1 MSDASDAPAPAV
13 SVIAHPLADDKLAKK
28 VLKMVKKGACRAA
41 PRYCLRGCRGGCSRR
56 ALAFTLC
63 KPPTRSL
70 LAPAAS
76 KAKSVRRG
84 VKEVVKALRKK
95 PAGCAARRVGCAR
108 VAACFAHTAARTLP
122 SC

>member
-28 VLKMVKKGACRAA
+28 VLKVVKKGACDAS
-41 PRYCLRGCRGGCSRR
+41 PRRCLRGGRGGCSRR
-56 ALAFTLC
+56 ADAGCSCTA
-63 KPPTRSL
+63 PTRSL
-70 LAPAAS
+70 LASAAS

-95 PAGCAARRVGCAR
+95 PAGCAA
-108 VAACFAHTAARTLP
+108 
-122 SC
+122 